1 MALQISEAKGVFS
14 VFGKLNRG
22 NANIL
27 KRHMHNFI
35 SETEKVILNLE
46 RVEQIDEMAAHTLE
60 KLYINAMQNNSILI
74 ILGKQNKKIT
84 PTLEATNT
92 SYILSSDRV

>member
-1 MALQISEAKGVFS
+1 MALQISEARGVFS

-27 KRHMHNFI
+27 KRHMSGFI
-35 SETEKVILNLE
+35 SATEKVILNLE

-60 KLYINAMQNNSILI
+60 SLYRNALQNNTVLI
-74 ILGKQNKKIT
+74 ILGKQNEKIIH
-84 PTLEATNT
+84 TLEATNT
-92 SYILSSDRV
+92 SYILSTNR